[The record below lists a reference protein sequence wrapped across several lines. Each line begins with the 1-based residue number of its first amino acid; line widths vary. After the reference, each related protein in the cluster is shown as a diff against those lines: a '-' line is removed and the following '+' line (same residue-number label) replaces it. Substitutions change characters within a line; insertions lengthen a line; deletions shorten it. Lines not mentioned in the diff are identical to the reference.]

1 MGIDLVGEY
10 AEYVWPSYG
19 LTLLVMGGLL
29 AVSLTRMR
37 RLKRE
42 LNALEQAQGG
52 RRRRRS
58 SGADTGTDVSP
69 NGET

>member
-1 MGIDLVGEY
+1 MGVELVGEY

-19 LTLLVMGGLL
+19 LTLLVMVGLL
-29 AVSLTRMR
+29 ALSLARLR

-42 LNALEQAQGG
+42 LSALEQAQGG

-58 SGADTGTDVSP
+58 GGADASD
-69 NGET
+69 NEET

>member
-1 MGIDLVGEY
+1 MGVELFGDY

-29 AVSLTRMR
+29 AFSLTRLK

-42 LNALEQAQGG
+42 LRALEQAQGG

-58 SGADTGTDVSP
+58 GDAGTADD
-69 NGET
+69 EEA

>member
-1 MGIDLVGEY
+1 MGIDLAGEY
-10 AEYVWPSYG
+10 AAYVWPAYG
-19 LTLLVMGGLL
+19 LTVLVMVGLL
-29 AVSLTRMR
+29 AFSLTRLS

-58 SGADTGTDVSP
+58 GGTTAADD
-69 NGET
+69 EEA

>member
-1 MGIDLVGEY
+1 MGVDLFGDY

-29 AVSLTRMR
+29 AFSLTRLK

-42 LNALEQAQGG
+42 LRALEQAQGG

-58 SGADTGTDVSP
+58 GDAGTADD
-69 NGET
+69 EEA

>member
-1 MGIDLVGEY
+1 MGVELFGDY

-29 AVSLTRMR
+29 AFSLTRLK

-42 LNALEQAQGG
+42 LRALEQAQGG
-52 RRRRRS
+52 RRRRR
-58 SGADTGTDVSP
+58 TGGNAGDDE
-69 NGET
+69 ET

>member
-1 MGIDLVGEY
+1 MGVELFGDY

-19 LTLLVMGGLL
+19 LTLLIMGGLL
-29 AVSLTRMR
+29 AFSLTRLK

-52 RRRRRS
+52 RRRRR
-58 SGADTGTDVSP
+58 TGGDA
-69 NGET
+69 GDDEET

>member
-1 MGIDLVGEY
+1 MGVELFGDY

-29 AVSLTRMR
+29 AFSLTRLK

-42 LNALEQAQGG
+42 LRALEQAQGG
-52 RRRRRS
+52 RRRRR
-58 SGADTGTDVSP
+58 TGGDAGNDEES
-69 NGET
+69 

>member
-1 MGIDLVGEY
+1 MGVELFGDY

-29 AVSLTRMR
+29 AFSLTRLK

-42 LNALEQAQGG
+42 LRALEQAQGG

-58 SGADTGTDVSP
+58 GGADTADD
-69 NGET
+69 EEA

>member
-1 MGIDLVGEY
+1 MGVDLFGQY
-10 AEYVWPSYG
+10 GEYVWPSYG

-29 AVSLTRMR
+29 AFSLT

-42 LNALEQAQGG
+42 LRALEQAQGG

-58 SGADTGTDVSP
+58 GGTDTADD
-69 NGET
+69 EEA